1 MSVSWI
7 RTNQGIGVCMTVFA
21 VALGV
26 HILASDWAFD
36 RLRDGFYLG
45 SFTLMANFAILLC
58 ALSVMVG
65 GRRHVVEED
74 MATTVGSDWLIALGI
89 LATCLVYYHLAWSFD
104 FLLVTPFFMAAAT
117 YLLGVRPARTAII
130 TGVVITITVYVM
142 FRLIGIRLP
151 AEIVGL

>member
-1 MSVSWI
+1 MSTWL
-7 RTNQGIGVCMTVFA
+7 RTNQGVGACMSVFA

-58 ALSVMVG
+58 ALSIMVG
-65 GRRHVVEED
+65 GRRTVVEED
-74 MATTVGSDWLIALGI
+74 MASTVWRDWVIALGI
-89 LATCLVYYHLAWSFD
+89 LATCLVYYHLAWSID
-104 FLLVTPFFMAAAT
+104 FLIVTAFFMAAAT
-117 YLLGVRPARTAII
+117 YLLGVRPAKTALII
-130 TGVVITITVYVM
+130 GVVITIVVYIL

-151 AEIVGL
+151 AELLGL